1 MCQQTD
7 SFKMKMSALP
17 YCFCFLLLLSSNAF
31 AQSRSS
37 NVKVADHSF
46 YEGHFYEAINLY
58 KEELEKN
65 SNNVYVLIQLANAYQ
80 KVGEFKEAHTC
91 FERAFVLGDKEFPLV
106 ELYYA
111 QSLKTLAQYEKAK
124 ENFEHF
130 RKNYRGNNSSYYI
143 GKAKDELKNCDL
155 ALKMKSDNNQ
165 IVKALANNINK
176 RYSELNPTLFHD
188 SILIFSTIYSDTLIT
203 LPFED
208 NNPKHRLYSI
218 NIHDS
223 LSKAQIFLPQFFSN
237 IKGDVSDIT
246 FSADEKRL
254 YFTECKMNASGK
266 LICELYG
273 SLLTNN
279 EWAVPVKLGPLVNDP
294 TGEYGST
301 HPAVAYDKKTKQD
314 ILYFSSDKPGG
325 NGGLDLWYAEIDATL
340 NVEKA
345 YNMGRKLNSSDNEI
359 SPFIDIAGNLYYS
372 SNGLGNIGG
381 YDIFV
386 ATDKGKSFDKPKNLG
401 MPFNTSKDEFYFK
414 KYGNNISLMLSNR
427 SDIKRK
433 NIGDDIFI
441 IQKEDKKY
449 FRINAYQK
457 INDSTEQIINETMI
471 IYGSN
476 SDSILQ
482 ETAFYAAKPKQ
493 EFDIEISKK
502 GFITATQKIAML
514 NYSNDTTQI
523 KCYLEPIALNKEYTL
538 NNIYF
543 EYDKA
548 ELTSES
554 KNELQQLII
563 FMLQNPDL
571 KIEIAAHT
579 DNKGNA
585 DYNLKLSQ
593 ERAKSVADFLI
604 SKGVNSHALIAKGY
618 GMTQPI
624 AYNNNPDGS
633 DNPEGRQKNRRIIF
647 KVLEKINTTKNE
659 K

>member
-1 MCQQTD
+1 MCRQTD
-7 SFKMKMSALP
+7 SFKMKFRALT
-17 YCFCFLLLLSSNAF
+17 YCFCCLLLLSNSAF

-37 NVKVADHSF
+37 NVKVADYSF
-46 YEGHFYEAINLY
+46 YEGHFYEAIDLY

-65 SNNVYVLIQLANAYQ
+65 SNNIYVLIQLANAFQ

-91 FERAFVLGDKEFPLV
+91 FERAFVLGDKEFPLA

-111 QSLKTLAQYEKAK
+111 QSLKTLGQCGKAK

-130 RKNYRGNNSSYYI
+130 RKNYRGNNSSYYV

-165 IVKALANNINK
+165 IVKVLPNNINK

-188 SILIFSTIYSDTLIT
+188 STLIFSTIYSDTLIT
-203 LPFED
+203 LPFEYS
-208 NNPKHRLYSI
+208 NPKHRLYSI
-218 NIHDS
+218 NIRDS
-223 LSKAQIFLPQFFSN
+223 LNKAQIFLPQFFAN
-237 IKGDVSDIT
+237 ITGDVPDIT

-254 YFTECKMNASGK
+254 YFTECEMNASGK

-279 EWAVPVKLGPLVNDP
+279 EWAPPVKLGPLVNDP
-294 TGEYGST
+294 TGEYTST

-325 NGGLDLWYAEIDATL
+325 NGGLDLWYAEIDAAL

-345 YNMGRKLNSSDNEI
+345 YNLGRKFNSSDNEI
-359 SPFIDIAGNLYYS
+359 SPFIDNVGDLYYS
-372 SNGLGNIGG
+372 SNGLDNIGG

-414 KYGNNISLMLSNR
+414 KYSNNICLMLSNR

-441 IQKEDKKY
+441 IQKDEKKY

-471 IYGSN
+471 VYRN
-476 SDSILQ
+476 RNDSILQ
-482 ETAFYAAKPKQ
+482 ENVFYAAKPKQ

-502 GFITATQKIAML
+502 GFIRSTQKIEMQQH
-514 NYSNDTTQI
+514 SSDTTEI

-548 ELTSES
+548 ELTTES
-554 KNELQQLII
+554 KNELQQLVI

-571 KIEIAAHT
+571 KIEVAAHT

-585 DYNLKLSQ
+585 DYNLRLSQ
-593 ERAKSVADFLI
+593 ERAKSVAYFLI
-604 SKGVNSHALIAKGY
+604 SKGINPKALIAKGY
-618 GMTQPI
+618 GVTQPI

-647 KVLEKINTTKNE
+647 KVLKKINTSNNE